1 MLVRICKGERM
12 GVTEGR
18 VGCKRE
24 RTVELWREVSIWE
37 YM

>member
-1 MLVRICKGERM
+1 MLVRIWKSERM

-18 VGCKRE
+18 VGCNRE
-24 RTVELWREVSIWE
+24 RTAGLWREVSIWE